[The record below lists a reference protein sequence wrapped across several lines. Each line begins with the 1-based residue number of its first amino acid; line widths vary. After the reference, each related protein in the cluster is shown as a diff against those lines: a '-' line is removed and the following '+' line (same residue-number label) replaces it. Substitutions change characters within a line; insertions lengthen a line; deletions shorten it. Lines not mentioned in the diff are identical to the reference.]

1 MPHTKASVDINLK
14 LILSDEAL
22 PKVKGMY
29 EISAPEDAP
38 NIQILLN
45 EFVKNLIGEDV
56 IKTALKKAALKA
68 LVSDILH

>member
-1 MPHTKASVDINLK
+1 MPHAKASVDINLK

-29 EISAPEDAP
+29 EISAPEDTP

-45 EFVKNLIGEDV
+45 EFVKNL
-56 IKTALKKAALKA
+56 
-68 LVSDILH
+68 

>member
-14 LILSDEAL
+14 LILSDKAPPE
-22 PKVKGMY
+22 VNCMY
-29 EISAPEDAP
+29 KISVPEDAP

-56 IKTALKKAALKA
+56 IKTTLKKAALKA
-68 LVSDILH
+68 LVSDTLH